1 MGRFDA
7 TKATIDA
14 NIKSNGNQEIT
25 GDILN
30 SVMKGMVDATDAELT
45 QLSAEIDEFGKFKN
59 QHLIYSTNH
68 EIVEYQV
75 ESTSNGY
82 VTQGGVVVNTTSY
95 RYTEKIPVKE
105 GDIVKFK
112 SNVNESSFTEI
123 RFLCAYDENG
133 NPVENLG
140 SANIISYSVPNG
152 VTHIVMTFMSSYV
165 VNKPTCYL
173 ERDVVD
179 VEISEVESLKE
190 YMNGIPVNTH
200 QFTEYTYP
208 SVIFNDGYWVG
219 GASANASYFYVK
231 LDGLNSG
238 DRVHMETPYDGI
250 FSARFVDFYKGNIR
264 VVDAY
269 QQNVDII
276 TIPDGVDTIYL
287 SYNVLYKKN
296 SPTIVVIKNVEK
308 KRIEGLQKSI
318 NKTQKID
325 IITSRKDV
333 VMADEVFPLTSS
345 LNKKNSSISFSCR
358 FDSFGEIEIAH
369 GVSNYGN
376 RAVVDGAKVT
386 IYAGATQVAEYVHE
400 LNIEGYLNVVITRKG
415 AEAYIVIN
423 TKTGAY
429 KSPRFIWSACYGEVQ
444 AKPTMQINDVL
455 LSLTLADIRKDIYLF
470 GDSYTAIGD
479 PSRYPYYLNNTYGCM
494 DNMMMLGKGG
504 IGSGESILEFRRII
518 SLARPK
524 FIIWALGMNDADSD
538 TSVNAKWKMWFDE
551 VCAVCDCY
559 EVELILATIP
569 NVPTIN
575 NSFKNSIVRESG
587 RRYIDFAQAVNAE
600 DVGSPWYGGML
611 SSDGI
616 HPTEL
621 GAKALAAR
629 FVMDMPEIM
638 NDVVA

>member
-1 MGRFDA
+1 MANFDTIKTA
-7 TKATIDA
+7 IDA
-14 NIKSNGNQEIT
+14 NINTNGNQAIT
-25 GDILN
+25 GAVMN
-30 SVMKGMVDATDAELT
+30 SVLKQMVDSTDAELT
-45 QLSAEIDEFGKFKN
+45 ELSGEIDEFDKFKD
-59 QHLIYSTNH
+59 QHLIYNTNC

-82 VTQGGVVVNTTSY
+82 VTQGGVVVDSTLY

-112 SNVNESSFTEI
+112 SNINESSFMEI
-123 RFLCAYDENG
+123 RFLCAYDAKG
-133 NPVENLG
+133 NPIEELG
-140 SANIISYSVPNG
+140 SANIVSYSVPKG
-152 VTHIVMTFMSSYV
+152 VTHIVITFLSSYVV
-165 VNKPTCYL
+165 VNKPTCYI
-173 ERDVVD
+173 ERGVVD
-179 VEISEVESLKE
+179 VKISDVERLKE
-190 YMNGIPVNTH
+190 SVNGIPMDTH
-200 QFTEYTYP
+200 QLTDYTYP
-208 SVIFNDGYWVG
+208 SVTFNDGYWVG
-219 GASANASYFYVK
+219 GALTNASYFYIK

-238 DRVHMETPYDGI
+238 DRVHLENFIDGI
-250 FSARFVDFYKGNIR
+250 LPARFADFYKGDIR

-269 QQNVDII
+269 QQNVGIV

-287 SYNVLYKKN
+287 SYIVNYKQN
-296 SPTIVVIKNVEK
+296 SPTIVVIKNVES
-308 KRIEGLQKSI
+308 KRIIGLQKSV

-325 IITSRKDV
+325 VITTKKDV
-333 VMADEVFPLTSS
+333 LLAEEVLPLTSS

-358 FDSFGEIEIAH
+358 FDSFGEIEIDH
-369 GVSNYGN
+369 GVSSYGN
-376 RAVVDGAKVT
+376 RAVIDGAKVT
-386 IYAGATQVAEYVHE
+386 IYTGATQISEYTHG
-400 LNIEGYLNVVITRKG
+400 LSIEEYINVSIIRKG
-415 AEAYIVIN
+415 IEACVVIN
-423 TKTGAY
+423 TKIGTY
-429 KSPRFIWSACYGEVQ
+429 KSPQFLWSACYGNIQ
-444 AKPTMQINDVL
+444 AKPSMLIHDVL
-455 LSLTLADIRKDIYLF
+455 LTLTLSDIRKDIYLF
-470 GDSYTAIGD
+470 GDSYTSVGD

-551 VCAVCDCY
+551 VCAACDYY

-587 RRYIDFAQAVNAE
+587 RRYIDFAVAVNAE
-600 DVGSPWYGGML
+600 NVGSSWYEGML
-611 SSDGI
+611 SSDGV

-638 NDVVA
+638 YL